1 MARISIDLPSAFNFI
16 ATIPVRITD
25 LNYGGHVG
33 NDTILSI
40 IHEAR
45 AQFLKS
51 FGYSE
56 KEFGGVGL
64 IMSDVVINF
73 KNELFY
79 GDVVSVGVAVKD
91 VSRATFN
98 TVYLLKKG
106 DVVVA
111 EAQTGMVCFDFEKR
125 KVVMFPEELK
135 KQFVILSRTTG
146 AG

>member
-1 MARISIDLPSAFNFI
+1 MARIRIELPAAFSFT

-56 KEFGGVGL
+56 IDLVGVGT
-64 IMSDVVINF
+64 IMNDVAINY

-79 GDVVSVGVAVKD
+79 GDVVSAAVAVKD
-91 VSRATFN
+91 VSRVSFDLI
-98 TVYLLKKG
+98 YLLKKG

-111 EAQTGMVCFDFEKR
+111 EAKTGMVCFDYDKR
-125 KVVMFPEELK
+125 KVAFLPETV
-135 KQFVILSRTTG
+135 KQRFMS
-146 AG
+146 

>member
-1 MARISIDLPSAFNFI
+1 MARIRIELPAAFSFT

-56 KEFGGVGL
+56 IDLGGVGT
-64 IMSDVVINF
+64 IMNDVAINY

-79 GDVVSVGVAVKD
+79 GDVVRAAVAVKD
-91 VSRATFN
+91 VSRVSFDLI
-98 TVYLLKKG
+98 YLLKKG

-111 EAQTGMVCFDFEKR
+111 EAKTGMVCFDYDKR
-125 KVVMFPEELK
+125 KVAFLPEIV
-135 KQFVILSRTTG
+135 KQRFMS
-146 AG
+146 